1 MNRRN
6 EVKSIR
12 KRRVSSTEKKEIIR
26 TISDILKAKEYI
38 LFAYI
43 FGSFTS
49 EDIFEDIDV
58 GIFVFGERLQS
69 PIKLELETE
78 NELEDTI
85 RIPVDVRIIN
95 NAPLSFIY
103 NILKS
108 GIVIVDKDKSLRA
121 DFEGLIYKKYFDF
134 QHLRREYLREIIN
147 APV

>member
-1 MNRRN
+1 M
-6 EVKSIR
+6 ESIR

-26 TISDILKAKEYI
+26 TISDILMAKEYI
-38 LFAYI
+38 IFAYI

-58 GIFVFGERLQS
+58 GIFVSGERLQS

-78 NELEDTI
+78 NELEDSI

-95 NAPLSFIY
+95 NAPLSFVY
-103 NILKS
+103 NILKRN
-108 GIVIVDKDKSLRA
+108 IVIMDKDKSLRA

-147 APV
+147 TPV